1 MLNMH
6 ELMPILI
13 EIHTILDIKFGALV
27 GRAQLTIIVMDADI
41 IPNSENQGDE
51 VPQDIVD
58 EAEPISSNLSP
69 SNSKEMSTAVHKKF
83 LI

>member
-1 MLNMH
+1 
-6 ELMPILI
+6 
-13 EIHTILDIKFGALV
+13 
-27 GRAQLTIIVMDADI
+27 MDADI